1 MRFSVYQES
10 RIGGRKSNQDR
21 VAHCYS
27 RDALLVVIADG
38 MGGHLHGEIAAQIAV
53 EYITEA
59 FQREGRPKL
68 PDPLL
73 FLSRALTNA
82 HHAILDYALDRGLP
96 EAPRTTCVACVVQD
110 NVAYWAHAG
119 DSRLYLI
126 RQGGLLVRTR
136 DHSRVQMLIEQGAIS
151 EAQAA
156 VHPSRNRVFSCLGGN
171 HSPQIDYSR
180 KTPLKA
186 GDIIAL
192 CTDGVWSPLAN
203 GAFISILAENPVA
216 AAVPEILAQAGKL
229 AGSSADNMTLIALM
243 WEDTYVGEVSA
254 SIETQTMPIDTF
266 TTQLEKFGKGLSP
279 AQMAELSE
287 VDIEDAIE
295 EIRTAIQKYSKQD
308 TP

>member
-1 MRFSVYQES
+1 MRFTVYQES

-27 RDALLVVIADG
+27 RDALLMVIADG

-53 EYITEA
+53 QFITEA
-59 FQREGRPKL
+59 FQRESRPKL

-82 HHAILDYALDRGLP
+82 HHAILDYALDRALP
-96 EAPRTTCVACVVQD
+96 EAPRTTCVACVIQD

-126 RQGGLLVRTR
+126 RQGGLLLRTR

-180 KTPLKA
+180 KIPLQA
-186 GDIIAL
+186 GDVFAL
-192 CTDGVWSPLAN
+192 CTDGVWSPIPN
-203 GAFISILAENPVA
+203 GALIRILADNNVMK
-216 AAVPEILAQAGKL
+216 AVPELLTQAGNL
-229 AGSSADNMTLIALM
+229 AGSSADNMTAIALM
-243 WEDTYVGEVSA
+243 WEDTYEGEFTT
-254 SIETQTMPIDTF
+254 SIETRTMPIDTF
-266 TTQLEKFGKGLSP
+266 TTQLEKFGKDLSP
-279 AQMAELSE
+279 TQVSELSD
-287 VDIEDAIE
+287 VDIENAIE
-295 EIRTAIQKYSKQD
+295 EIRNAIQKFSK
-308 TP
+308 

>member
-1 MRFSVYQES
+1 MRFTVYQES

-27 RDALLVVIADG
+27 RDALLMVIADG

-53 EYITEA
+53 QYITEA

-68 PDPLL
+68 PDPLM

-82 HHAILDYALDRGLP
+82 HHAILDYAVDRGLP
-96 EAPRTTCVACVVQD
+96 EAPRTTCVACVIQD
-110 NVAYWAHAG
+110 NIAYWAHAG

-126 RQGGLLVRTR
+126 REGNLLVRTR
-136 DHSRVQMLIEQGAIS
+136 DHSRVQMLIEQGAIN

-186 GDIIAL
+186 GDVFAL

-203 GAFISILAENPVA
+203 GALIRGLADNDVMK
-216 AAVPEILAQAGKL
+216 AVPQLLTQAGNL
-229 AGSSADNMTLIALM
+229 AGSSADNMTMIALM
-243 WEDTYVGEVSA
+243 WDDTFEGELTA
-254 SIETQTMPIDTF
+254 SIETRTMPIDTF
-266 TTQLEKFGKGLSP
+266 TTQLEKFGQGLSP
-279 AQMAELSE
+279 TQMADLSE
-287 VDIEDAIE
+287 VDIENAIE
-295 EIRTAIQKYSKQD
+295 EIRSAIQKFSK
-308 TP
+308 